1 MSEDIRIKLN
11 GYNLEVPTLLATLD
25 HIRRSL

>member
-1 MSEDIRIKLN
+1 MSDVQLKLSEEKTQ
-11 GYNLEVPTLLATLD
+11 LPELKKTLD